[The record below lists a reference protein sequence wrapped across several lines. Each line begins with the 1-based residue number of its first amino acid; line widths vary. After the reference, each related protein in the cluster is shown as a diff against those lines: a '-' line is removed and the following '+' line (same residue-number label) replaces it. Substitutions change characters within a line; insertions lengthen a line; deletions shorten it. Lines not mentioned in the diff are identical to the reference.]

1 MQDAIDSPAAL
12 TGALQARL
20 NVEFPAR
27 SLVFQE
33 GRLSIRQAGFAAA
46 DRPAVVLLHGIGSG
60 APSWLEVA
68 ARLGRVA
75 HVIAWDAPGYGNSTP
90 LAQSAPRAE
99 DYAARLLKM
108 LDALGIQ
115 RCVLVGHSLGAL
127 TAMALATGT
136 HAARVARL
144 VLISPAQG
152 YGAVGREARQA
163 EVRAQ
168 RIANLERL
176 GLEEMARLR
185 SPYMLSPKASAEQ
198 LSWVQWNMARLNPHG
213 YRQAIELLCG
223 EDILRHPPLALPCE
237 VHVGE
242 ADGIT
247 PPAAC
252 ATIAQALGCDCFTI
266 PEAGHASPIEQPQRV
281 AGLLASAA
289 RFSLTGS
296 AQ

>member
-1 MQDAIDSPAAL
+1 MHDVIDSPGAL
-12 TGALQARL
+12 TADLQARL
-20 NVEFPAR
+20 DVEFPGR

-33 GRLSIRQAGFAAA
+33 GRLSIREAGFAAA
-46 DRPAVVLLHGIGSG
+46 DRPTVVLLHGIGSG

-68 ARLGRVA
+68 SRLGRLA
-75 HVIAWDAPGYGNSTP
+75 HVIAWDAPGYGDSTP

-99 DYAARLLKM
+99 DYASCLLKM

-127 TAMALATGT
+127 TATAFASSAHGG
-136 HAARVARL
+136 RVARL

-152 YGAVGREARQA
+152 YGAIGREARKA

-168 RIANLERL
+168 RLANLERL
-176 GLEEMARLR
+176 GLKEMARLR
-185 SPYMLSPKASAEQ
+185 SPHMLSPGATAEQ
-198 LSWVQWNMARLNPHG
+198 RAWVQWNMGRLNSHG

-223 EDILRHPPLALPCE
+223 DDILRHPPLAVPCE

-247 PPAAC
+247 APANC
-252 ATIAQALGCDCFTI
+252 AAIAQALGCDCFTI